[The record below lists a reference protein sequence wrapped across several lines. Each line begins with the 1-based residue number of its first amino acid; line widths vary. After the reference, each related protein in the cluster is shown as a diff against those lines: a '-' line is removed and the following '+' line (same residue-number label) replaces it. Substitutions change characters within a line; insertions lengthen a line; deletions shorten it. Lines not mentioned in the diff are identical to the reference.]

1 MLKRLA
7 PILSV
12 LICFMLDTAVIP
24 MLYGGIYLIPLSLLA
39 VIAIAIHLGRMRG
52 MLYGMIAGL
61 LLDITTG
68 NLGLKLFPYI
78 LFGFLI
84 GFLLDQ
90 QKTPSRSMK
99 KSERF
104 AIVAIRGVWIFVLYA
119 IYEIV
124 MLIYQYFS
132 TAVFEWVYVRNLLLR
147 ALLFMTLSL
156 LLHGLFRRIYIG
168 RKARNDARF
177 REVKHF

>member
-7 PILSV
+7 PIISV
-12 LICFMLDTAVIP
+12 LICFLLDTAVIP
-24 MLYGGIYLIPLSLLA
+24 MLYGGIFLVPLSLLA

-61 LLDITTG
+61 LPDITTG
-68 NLGLKLFPYI
+68 HLGLKLFPYI
-78 LFGFLI
+78 LLGFLI

-90 QKTPSRSMK
+90 QKIPNRSMK

-104 AIVAIRGVWIFVLYA
+104 GIVATRGIWIFVLYA
-119 IYEIV
+119 LYEIV

-132 TAVFEWVYVRNLLLR
+132 TAVFEWIYVRNLFLR
-147 ALLFMTLSL
+147 ALLFMILSL
-156 LLHGLFRRIYIG
+156 LLHGLFRRIFVG
-168 RKARNDARF
+168 KKVRDDTRF
-177 REVKHF
+177 REAKHF